1 MSDEP
6 RMNSSGGRGARIAG
20 TAALIGAGILAGLA
34 ATRPSPP
41 VFDRDGFTRAL
52 EARLGEATAG
62 LHIRVGTL
70 AELPRLAV
78 AVATD
83 ARTVH
88 DLTQDELAFRPHAGE
103 TIAIG
108 QIPKGSGKPPVWLRV
123 APSGAAVPSFELG
136 GPRLRVVGE
145 SLIASE
151 VMLVVPRER
160 AKDLDG
166 LIAVTWVVDLGAL
179 SAELASA
186 GAQAELATDGG
197 RLTFG
202 APRAPAAAVR
212 HPVPVELRRAS
223 GSAAANQPRVAA
235 SVLVAERSD
244 LRPWLGSAAGL
255 LVLLGLGALASR
267 RRRSAVDETPAS
279 LRNPASWP
287 SQSAP
292 ELTTTALSGPRS
304 SPSIGWPSRQTLEG
318 GGISQAAIGRVGRY
332 DLLRKIG
339 VGGMAE
345 VYLARATGEAGFAKL
360 VALKVLLP
368 DFASQPQVVEHFL
381 DEARLAAQLYHSNVV
396 QTVDLGRTGDHYF
409 MAMEYVDGTDL
420 LRLIGISQA
429 RQEPVPVQVALGIL
443 RGVCAGLQAAHEASQ
458 PDGQPLGL
466 VHRDVKSAN
475 VFVSRSGVVKVGD
488 FGIAKAHH
496 AGWVRRTE
504 NGLVKGTPGY
514 MSPEQRLGHAI
525 DGRADLYGVGAI
537 AYELFTGR
545 PVNLDLAFLAAK
557 GREGWPHLDPIA
569 SVRPDVPRELEAIVM
584 RALAFDRE
592 DRYPSCAALE
602 QALEAVAVAHPPIA
616 GDKAVAR
623 WIDDLLTGEAHLAEV
638 TPSASLASIR

>member
-1 MSDEP
+1 
-6 RMNSSGGRGARIAG
+6 MNRSTGGGTRLAGA
-20 TAALIGAGILAGLA
+20 AALLSAAGLAGLA
-34 ATRPSPP
+34 ATGPSSSA
-41 VFDRDGFTRAL
+41 FDVEGFGRTL

-83 ARTVH
+83 ARTVG
-88 DLTQDELAFRPHAGE
+88 DLTQDELAFRPHPGE

-108 QIPKGSGKPPVWLRV
+108 QIPKRPGKAPVWLRV
-123 APSGAAVPSFELG
+123 APSGAPAPTFELG

-151 VMLVVPRER
+151 VMTVVPRER

-166 LIAVTWVVDLGAL
+166 VIAVTWMVDLGSL
-179 SAELASA
+179 SAGLASA
-186 GAQAELATDGG
+186 GVQAHLATEGG
-197 RLTFG
+197 RLTLGVPRPPAG
-202 APRAPAAAVR
+202 ALP
-212 HPVPVELRRAS
+212 HPVHVELRRAS
-223 GSAAANQPRVAA
+223 GSSTANPPRIDAA
-235 SVLVAERSD
+235 VLVANRTW
-244 LRPWLGSAAGL
+244 LTPWMWAAAG
-255 LVLLGLGALASR
+255 VLGVFGVAALGWG
-267 RRRSAVDETPAS
+267 RRRSRVAQPPAS

-287 SQSAP
+287 GQSGP
-292 ELTTTALSGPRS
+292 ELTTTAISGPS
-304 SPSIGWPSRQTLEG
+304 STPIRGMASRPTPEG
-318 GGISQAAIGRVGRY
+318 GVASQGGIGRIGRY
-332 DLLRKIG
+332 ELLRKIG

-368 DFASQPQVVEHFL
+368 DFASQAQVVEHFL
-381 DEARLAAQLYHSNVV
+381 DEARLAAQLYHSNIV
-396 QTVDLGRTGDHYF
+396 QTVDLGRAGDHYF
-409 MAMEYVDGTDL
+409 MAMEYIDGTDL
-420 LRLIGISQA
+420 LQLIGISQA
-429 RQEPVPVQVALGIL
+429 REKPVPIQVALGIL
-443 RGVCAGLQAAHEASQ
+443 RGICAGLQAAHEACQ
-458 PDGQPLGL
+458 PDGLPLGL

-496 AGWVRRTE
+496 VGWVRRTE

-514 MSPEQRLGHAI
+514 MSPEQRLGQAI

-557 GREGWPHLDPIA
+557 GRDGWPHLDPIA
-569 SVRPDVPRELEAIVM
+569 SVRPDVPRELESIVM
-584 RALAFDRE
+584 RTLAFDRD
-592 DRYPSCAALE
+592 DRFPSCAALE
-602 QALEAVAVAHPPIA
+602 QAFEAVAVAHPPIA

-623 WIDDLLTGEAHLAEV
+623 WIDDLLTGEVRVAEV
-638 TPSASLASIR
+638 TTTLASVAYIR